1 MQYKMYLINWFTIS
15 YLKRYKAIYLKEYGL
30 TDAKREFFWPEE
42 MKKFFANNFLHQ
54 KLHRFTF
61 FLAPLP
67 DKRGE
72 KIILKNNL
80 KFYVFGLGNQC
91 VTP

>member
-1 MQYKMYLINWFTIS
+1 MIFIVRRNEEI
-15 YLKRYKAIYLKEYGL
+15 L
-30 TDAKREFFWPEE
+30 TQQFSAPKTAPFHI
-42 MKKFFANNFLHQ
+42 FLV
-54 KLHRFTF
+54 
-61 FLAPLP
+61 PLP

-80 KFYVFGLGNQC
+80 KFYVLGLGNQC

>member
-1 MQYKMYLINWFTIS
+1 
-15 YLKRYKAIYLKEYGL
+15 
-30 TDAKREFFWPEE
+30 

-61 FLAPLP
+61 FLVPLP

-80 KFYVFGLGNQC
+80 KFYVLGLGNQC